1 MQTLLDKQKTGL
13 IKRFHT
19 LLGKA
24 GMDNEQKLAILAQ
37 YGVESSKD
45 LSAYELLELCNK
57 LDKMSNPQLIE
68 LDLWRKRLLAAVGG
82 YLKAADVVA
91 DNEIVLI
98 KKVAC
103 IAAKKTEFNQIPLD
117 RLKSLYN
124 AFKNRES
131 DILTIN
137 KLTEKLIAGAGLT
150 VQGEEDDNVEG

>member
-117 RLKSLYN
+117 RLKGLYN

-150 VQGEEDDNVEG
+150 VQEDDDNVEG

>member
-91 DNEIVLI
+91 EDEIVLI

-150 VQGEEDDNVEG
+150 VQGEDDNVEG

>member
-98 KKVAC
+98 KKIAC

-117 RLKSLYN
+117 RLKGLYN

-131 DILTIN
+131 DIHTIN
-137 KLTEKLIAGAGLT
+137 KMTEQLIAGAGLT
-150 VQGEEDDNVEG
+150 VQGEDDNVEG

>member
-13 IKRFHT
+13 IKRFHA

-117 RLKSLYN
+117 RLKGLYN

-137 KLTEKLIAGAGLT
+137 KLTEQLIAGAGLT
-150 VQGEEDDNVEG
+150 VQGEDDNVEG

>member
-150 VQGEEDDNVEG
+150 VQEDDNVEG

>member
-103 IAAKKTEFNQIPLD
+103 IAAKKTEFNKIPLD
-117 RLKSLYN
+117 RLKGLYN

-131 DILTIN
+131 DIHTIN
-137 KLTEKLIAGAGLT
+137 KMTEQLIAGAGLT
-150 VQGEEDDNVEG
+150 VQGEDDNVEG

>member
-117 RLKSLYN
+117 RLKGLYN

-137 KLTEKLIAGAGLT
+137 KLTEQLIAGAGLT
-150 VQGEEDDNVEG
+150 VQGEDDNVEG

>member
-137 KLTEKLIAGAGLT
+137 KLTEQLIAGAGLT
-150 VQGEEDDNVEG
+150 VQGEDDNVEG

>member
-98 KKVAC
+98 KKIAC

-117 RLKSLYN
+117 RLKGLYN

-150 VQGEEDDNVEG
+150 VQGGDDNVEG

>member
-91 DNEIVLI
+91 EDEIVLI

-117 RLKSLYN
+117 RLKGLYN

-131 DILTIN
+131 DIQTIN
-137 KLTEKLIAGAGLT
+137 KMTEQLIAGAGLT
-150 VQGEEDDNVEG
+150 VQGEDDNVEG

>member
-1 MQTLLDKQKTGL
+1 MATTFTEKTHKQLLKKFHVLLAQANINNDGKQ
-13 IKRFHT
+13 
-19 LLGKA
+19 
-24 GMDNEQKLAILAQ
+24 AILSS
-37 YGVESSKD
+37 YNVESSKD
-45 LSAYELLELCNK
+45 LTSYELLEICELIEK
-57 LDKMSNPQLIE
+57 KTNPSVAE

-117 RLKSLYN
+117 RLKGLYN

-137 KLTEKLIAGAGLT
+137 KLTEQLIAGAGLT
-150 VQGEEDDNVEG
+150 VQGEDDNVEG

>member
-98 KKVAC
+98 KKIAC

-117 RLKSLYN
+117 RLKGLYN

-137 KLTEKLIAGAGLT
+137 KMTEQLIAGAGLT
-150 VQGEEDDNVEG
+150 VQGEDDNVEG

>member
-117 RLKSLYN
+117 RLKGLYN

-137 KLTEKLIAGAGLT
+137 KLTEQLIAGAGLT
-150 VQGEEDDNVEG
+150 VQEDDDNVEG

>member
-1 MQTLLDKQKTGL
+1 MQTLLEKQKTGL

-57 LDKMSNPQLIE
+57 LDKMSNPQLLE
-68 LDLWRKRLLAAVGG
+68 LDLWRKRLIAAIGA
-82 YLKAADVVA
+82 YLRATDVVVG
-91 DNEIVLI
+91 NEITLI
-98 KKVAC
+98 KKIAC

-117 RLKSLYN
+117 RLKGLYN
-124 AFKNRES
+124 AFKNREA

-150 VQGEEDDNVEG
+150 VQGEDDNVEG

>member
-117 RLKSLYN
+117 RLKGLYN

-150 VQGEEDDNVEG
+150 VQGEDDNVEG

>member
-137 KLTEKLIAGAGLT
+137 KLTEQLIAGAGLT
-150 VQGEEDDNVEG
+150 VQEDDNVEG

>member
-117 RLKSLYN
+117 RLKGLYN